1 MLINLALCFYSKT
14 MLKCYIQVYAADTS
28 TVVLVILDPS
38 RFQPFSQ
45 YQSVNGNCWNYEEKK
60 VETVTLLALR
70 YL

>member
-1 MLINLALCFYSKT
+1 MLLYIDYLARIIMLINLALCFYSKT

-45 YQSVNGNCWNYEEKK
+45 Y
-60 VETVTLLALR
+60 
-70 YL
+70 